1 MLESQEVMR
10 GANGKFLAARIWDM
24 VCYYYVG
31 QDSEANFRAFL
42 AWGDTMPQKCPRG
55 TGTIVWVDE
64 KGALNPPSDAVRKK
78 YADMALRNAPRQ
90 FARVSIVQATGFGGA
105 TIRAVLT
112 SLQRF
117 QRLPFPQHVTDDPS
131 AGLRWL
137 MARMPVDPARPSV
150 EEAVQFF
157 QTTLDDYRRTHG

>member
-1 MLESQEVMR
+1 MQETREVMH
-10 GANGKFLAARIWDM
+10 GANGKFLAARLCDI

-31 QDSEANFRAFL
+31 QDSDANFRAFE
-42 AWGDTMPQKCPRG
+42 AWSETLTRKCPGG

-64 KGALNPPSDAVRKK
+64 KGALNPPPDEVRKR
-78 YADMALRNAPRQ
+78 YADLALRNAHRQ

-112 SLQRF
+112 SFQRF
-117 QRLPFPQHVTDDPS
+117 QRLPFPQRVADDPT

-137 MARMPVDPARPSV
+137 MAQLPADPARPSV

-157 QTTLDDYRRTHG
+157 QSTLDDYRRING

>member
-1 MLESQEVMR
+1 MQETRELMNGV
-10 GANGKFLAARIWDM
+10 NGKFLAARLYDI

-31 QDSEANFRAFL
+31 QDSDDNFRAFE
-42 AWGDTMPQKCPRG
+42 AWSNSMPQKCPRG

-64 KGALNPPSDAVRKK
+64 KGALNPPADAVRKK
-78 YADMALRNAPRQ
+78 YADLALRNAHRQ

-131 AGLRWL
+131 AALRWL

-157 QTTLDDYRRTHG
+157 QSTLDDYRRIHG